1 MGIRSY
7 RSDGPPP
14 HGASSHPRSFLR
26 RRGIRGAGA
35 SGPGGAARSAGLLVH
50 FVTQERQLHRLLL
63 EFRDE
68 LLHLPLALGAGVG
81 RFATDADVKTS

>member
-1 MGIRSY
+1 
-7 RSDGPPP
+7 
-14 HGASSHPRSFLR
+14 
-26 RRGIRGAGA
+26 
-35 SGPGGAARSAGLLVH
+35 VH